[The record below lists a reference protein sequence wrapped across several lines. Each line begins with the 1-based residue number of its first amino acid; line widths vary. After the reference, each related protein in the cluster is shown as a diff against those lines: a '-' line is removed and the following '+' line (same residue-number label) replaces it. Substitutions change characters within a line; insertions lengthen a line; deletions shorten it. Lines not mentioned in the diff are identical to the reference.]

1 MRLEASR
8 APCVHPGR
16 ARRLGLGGT
25 CPSTTPTLPP
35 STRSVSLL
43 LAHNDSLVLSSFVTA
58 CSTSEKM
65 ASWTSGFD
73 KRTRSPPPDRYRY
86 YAEPDYSDYKG
97 RDSGDRRR
105 YSDFP
110 LHRGFD
116 DKRAFPRSPSR
127 DAYDGACSSRLVLSF
142 QAHSPPSTSLSPS
155 PNDLDR
161 LLKRKRSVSPP
172 NRYVR
177 PRYDEGMLIT
187 RCFLFNIAITF
198 LQGYRGRSP
207 GRRYSPEPRSR
218 GPPDPILADNPV
230 SFRNFIEWFKY
241 KYPTEFYD
249 DEQERLKQPQAV
261 PPEDG
266 AEGKE
271 PSSSP
276 AKKPLVKVR
285 YDEYRKRFMKK
296 QVSLADLRFAQKY

>member
-8 APCVHPGR
+8 APCVHAGR
-16 ARRLGLGGT
+16 ARRLELGGT

-43 LAHNDSLVLSSFVTA
+43 LAHYDLLVHSSSFVTA

-110 LHRGFD
+110 PHRGFD

-127 DAYDGACSSRLVLSF
+127 DAYDGACSGRPAPF
-142 QAHSPPSTSLSPS
+142 FHAHGPPSISFSSSPD
-155 PNDLDR
+155 DLDR
-161 LLKRKRSVSPP
+161 SLKRKRSVSPP

-177 PRYDEGMLIT
+177 PRYDEGMLI
-187 RCFLFNIAITF
+187 IH
-198 LQGYRGRSP
+198 
-207 GRRYSPEPRSR
+207 YSLS
-218 GPPDPILADNPV
+218 A
-230 SFRNFIEWFKY
+230 
-241 KYPTEFYD
+241 
-249 DEQERLKQPQAV
+249 
-261 PPEDG
+261 
-266 AEGKE
+266 
-271 PSSSP
+271 SS
-276 AKKPLVKVR
+276 
-285 YDEYRKRFMKK
+285 
-296 QVSLADLRFAQKY
+296 